1 MKSMPLR
8 AFALATLATLV
19 GLSAHG
25 FSRSLSA
32 SPQQS
37 LVTWRYAYVVAWG
50 NGAVVCYV
58 EADGC
63 RNDFVKVEP
72 VRFQDDRTIDG
83 INMSATQK
91 RAAVAA
97 VHRLGNAGWEMV
109 DVGFAYGHGGENDAV
124 HFRRRE

>member
-8 AFALATLATLV
+8 AIALATLATLV
-19 GLSAHG
+19 GLSTHG

-37 LVTWRYAYVVAWG
+37 LATWRYAYVVAWG
-50 NGAVVCYV
+50 NGAVVCFA

-63 RNDFVKVEP
+63 RNEFVEIEP
-72 VRFQDDRTIDG
+72 VRLQDRTIAA
-83 INMSATQK
+83 INVSATQK
-91 RAAVAA
+91 RAVVTA

-109 DVGFAYGHGGENDAV
+109 DVGFAYGHGGENEAV